1 MASVPLRF
9 VPPNDKD
16 LTTLLIFEG
25 PASGGPFT
33 QIESVSAIGTYPNY
47 ITEYTTDQAVS
58 DNDWFSIRWVDN
70 KNALTEFSNAVQ
82 GHTQTLVGKLTANVL
97 LRDAT
102 LDDNIVSQVA
112 EWVVA
117 RVMHTDEPWTLAVSD
132 ATFSQVEGMTLL
144 ILARSTLHSLI
155 SSSSGESYTA
165 GLVSQKAGGT
175 TTLNRDVV
183 KALVDE
189 ANMLLGISFS
199 LVMLLE
205 DIDPIGLGTVS
216 TIGVDQSRLLI
227 SIE

>member
-25 PASGGPFT
+25 LASDGPFT
-33 QIESVSAIGTYPNY
+33 QIESVSAIGTYPNF

-58 DNDWFSIRWVDN
+58 DNNWFSIRWIDN
-70 KNALTEFSNAVQ
+70 KNAMTEFSNPVR
-82 GHTQTLVGKLTANVL
+82 GHTQTLIGKLTSNVL
-97 LRDAT
+97 LRDPT
-102 LDDNIVSQVA
+102 LDDNVVSQVA

-117 RVMHTDEPWTLAVSD
+117 RVMNTEEPWALAVSD
-132 ATFSQVEGMTLL
+132 ATFAQVEGMTLL

-165 GLVSQKAGGT
+165 GLVSQKSGGST
-175 TTLNRDVV
+175 MLNRDLI

-189 ANMLLGISFS
+189 ANMLLGISFTV
-199 LVMLLE
+199 VMLLE
-205 DIDPIGLGTVS
+205 DIDPTGMGTVS